1 VRYQVR
7 AISTLWTFFTKRS
20 PCQLFLELDGLKQI
34 DDHYGH
40 QTGSRAL
47 CRLGQRPAFLLPVP
61 PRRGV
66 AGTRCACLAPETGA
80 AATLVARPPARKL
93 ECIVGLPHTR
103 NPSGPPRNI
112 KAYLER
118 ERPNVLPKSPE
129 GQAIAYT
136 LLNWKALRCYCEDG
150 DLAIDNNGANT
161 ASGIGT
167 VMPRA
172 GLCRVRAD
180 WVRHAACS
188 SLPMRHK

>member
-1 VRYQVR
+1 
-7 AISTLWTFFTKRS
+7 
-20 PCQLFLELDGLKQI
+20 
-34 DDHYGH
+34 
-40 QTGSRAL
+40 
-47 CRLGQRPAFLLPVP
+47 
-61 PRRGV
+61 
-66 AGTRCACLAPETGA
+66 
-80 AATLVARPPARKL
+80 LVARPPARKL